1 MPVEV
6 FYAGIFVFLTTSL
19 GAVLAVLFKKLPEIG
34 LDTSLAFSGGVMLV
48 ASFTSL
54 ILPSIYNG
62 NVYISM
68 FGIVLGFFVIHII
81 GKFIPHEE
89 KFLKYNFSDEYKGKV
104 RNIIL
109 LALAIIIHN
118 LPEGLA
124 VGVSMVNDVSKGWA
138 TAIAIGIQDIPEGL
152 AVALPLILLSNRI
165 LLPLSI
171 GILSGFS
178 EFVFAIIGGISFS
191 IMHFL
196 LPLGLAFAGGAMIYV
211 TVKEVFPQIYSSGKN
226 ELYITFGFLIGVLV
240 MLFLDTTL
248 G

>member
-1 MPVEV
+1 MPLDVLL
-6 FYAGIFVFLTTSL
+6 AGLFVFFTTSS
-19 GAVLAVLFKKLPEIG
+19 GAFLALVFKRFPEVG
-34 LDTSLAFSGGVMLV
+34 LDTSLAFSGGIMLV

-54 ILPSIYNG
+54 ILPSIDYG
-62 NVYISM
+62 NVFVSM
-68 FGIVLGFFVIHII
+68 LGIILGFFIIHLI
-81 GKFIPHEE
+81 GKLIPHEE
-89 KFLKYNFSDEYKGKV
+89 KFLKYNFSAKYQGKV

-124 VGVSMVNDVSKGWA
+124 VGVSMVNDVNKGWA

-152 AVALPLILLSNRI
+152 AVSLPLIFLSNRI
-165 LLPLSI
+165 FLPLLI

-178 EFVFAIIGGISFS
+178 EFIFAVIGGFSFS

-211 TVKEVFPQIYSSGKN
+211 TVKEVFPQVYSSGKN
-226 ELYITFGFLIGVLV
+226 EIYITTGFLVGVLV

>member
-1 MPVEV
+1 MPFEV
-6 FYAGIFVFLTTSL
+6 VLAGAFVFFTTSL
-19 GAVLAVLFKKLPEIG
+19 GALLALIFKRFPEVG
-34 LDTSLAFSGGVMLV
+34 LDTSLAFSGGIMLV

-54 ILPSIYNG
+54 ILPSIDYG
-62 NVYISM
+62 NIYISL
-68 FGIVLGFFVIHII
+68 FGIVLGFLAIHLI

-89 KFLKYNFSDEYKGKV
+89 KFFKYTFSPEYKDKV

-124 VGVSMVNDVSKGWA
+124 VGVSMVNDINKGWA

-152 AVALPLILLSNRI
+152 AVALPLIFLSNRTFI
-165 LLPLSI
+165 PLLI

-178 EFVFAIIGGISFS
+178 EFVFALIGGISFS

-211 TVKEVFPQIYSSGKN
+211 TVKEVFPQVYSSGKN
-226 ELYITFGFLIGVLV
+226 EGYITTGFLIGVLV
-240 MLFLDTTL
+240 MLFLDTAL
-248 G
+248 S

>member
-1 MPVEV
+1 MPIDVV
-6 FYAGIFVFLTTSL
+6 LAGLFVFFTTSL
-19 GAVLAVLFKKLPEIG
+19 GAFLALIFKKFPEVG
-34 LDTSLAFSGGVMLV
+34 LDTSLAFSGGIMLV

-54 ILPSIYNG
+54 ILPSIDNG

-68 FGIVLGFFVIHII
+68 FGIVLGFFVIYLI
-81 GKFIPHEE
+81 GKLIPHEE
-89 KFLKYNFSDEYKGKV
+89 KFLKYNSSNEYKGKV

-124 VGVSMVNDVSKGWA
+124 VGVSMVNDVNKGWA

-152 AVALPLILLSNRI
+152 AVALPLIFLSNRV

-171 GILSGFS
+171 GVLSGFS
-178 EFVFAIIGGISFS
+178 EFVFAVIGGVSFS

-211 TVKEVFPQIYSSGKN
+211 TVKEVFPQVYSSGKN
-226 ELYITFGFLIGVLV
+226 EGYITIGFLIGVLV
-240 MLFLDTTL
+240 MLFLDTAL

>member
-1 MPVEV
+1 MS
-6 FYAGIFVFLTTSL
+6 IDVFLAGLFIFFTTSL
-19 GAVLAVLFKKLPEIG
+19 GAILALFFNKFPEIG
-34 LDTSLAFSGGVMLV
+34 LDTSLAFSGGIMLV

-54 ILPSIYNG
+54 ILPSIDYG

-68 FGIVLGFFVIHII
+68 FGIILVFLAIHLI

-89 KFLKYNFSDEYKGKV
+89 KFLKYNLSENYKGKV

-124 VGVSMVNDVSKGWA
+124 VGVSMVNDVNKGWA

-152 AVALPLILLSNRI
+152 AVALPLIFLSNRVLI
-165 LLPLSI
+165 PLLI

-178 EFVFAIIGGISFS
+178 EFVFAVIGGFSFS

-211 TVKEVFPQIYSSGKN
+211 TVKEVFPQVYSSGKN
-226 ELYITFGFLIGVLV
+226 EVYITTGFLIGVLV
-240 MLFLDTTL
+240 MLFLDTAL